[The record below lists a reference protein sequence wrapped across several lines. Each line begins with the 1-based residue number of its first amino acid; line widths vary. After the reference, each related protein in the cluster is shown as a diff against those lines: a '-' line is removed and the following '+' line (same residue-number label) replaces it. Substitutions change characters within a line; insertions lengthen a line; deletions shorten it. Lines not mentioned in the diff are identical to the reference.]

1 MKISLNWLRDYI
13 QTDLNDTEIADK
25 LTLTGLEVDEIEPTG
40 SDFAGIV
47 VGEVLSTKKHPNA
60 DKLTLCEVGLGTET
74 VQIVCGAPNV
84 AAGQKVPVA
93 TVGCTL
99 PLTDKEGKPFVI
111 KKSKIRGEHSFGM
124 ICAEDELG
132 IGTDH
137 SGIMVL
143 DASLSPGT
151 PFADVVAPT
160 RDTVLEIGL
169 TPNRPDA
176 ACHLGTARDLFAVT
190 GEAFSHP
197 AETLRADSVTHKT
210 DGNPRISI
218 TIENTALCHRYAG
231 IVMKNV
237 KVQPSPQ
244 WVQNRLKG
252 IGLRPRNAVVDATN
266 YVLHELGQPLHAF
279 DLKTLSG
286 QAIVVKSFDE
296 ATTFITL
303 DETEHKV
310 PAGSLFICDAE
321 KPVALAGI
329 MGGLNSEIQ
338 DDTTDILIES
348 AWFDPVSVRKT
359 SRALS
364 LQTDS
369 SYRFERGTDPNI
381 TLKAAL
387 RCAQLIAEWTGA
399 EIDGPVTD
407 IHPVAAEPKK
417 LSLRIARAH
426 QIIGTEIPEETMVSI
441 LSRLG
446 FEPLAEEE
454 GIIHCT
460 VPSYRPDVSIEVDLI
475 EEVARIFDY
484 NNIPTTGRIS
494 FARPPVTPFEE
505 KFKTVLHQA
514 CINLGLT
521 ELYNNSLLPENIE
534 KSLGEEESSR
544 LVRTLNPISR
554 DQAILRPD
562 LSYGFLKSAAY
573 NFNRKAEGFRAFEIG
588 RVFSS
593 GSGKWIK
600 GIDETTGL
608 LIGIAGNKLTQ
619 HWQHPAQPYRF
630 HDLKA
635 LVSGLLRQ
643 LRLANHISYA
653 FEEGQLLFKYEDS
666 VIGRAYEVSDQQ
678 AKKSDLEV
686 SAFIAELSC
695 DQLMEIYRSLDD
707 IRYQPVPK
715 FPSFEFDIALI
726 TDSGI
731 QAIELLSYIKENG
744 GKRLKSVSIFDVF
757 EGKSIGEGKKSI
769 AFRLIFQDAEKT
781 LTIDDVNTVI
791 SKLTKGLEK
800 NLGAKLRG

>member
-13 QTDLNDTEIADK
+13 QTSLSDTEIADK
-25 LTLTGLEVDEIEPTG
+25 LTLTGLEVDEIETVG
-40 SDFAGIV
+40 SDFAGVV
-47 VGEVLSTKKHPNA
+47 VGEVLSAEKLPNA
-60 DKLTLCEVGLGTET
+60 DKLTLCQVSIGQET

-93 TVGCTL
+93 TVGSTL
-99 PLTDKEGKPFVI
+99 PATDKDGKPFVL
-111 KKSKIRGEHSFGM
+111 KKTKIRGELSLGM

-132 IGTDH
+132 LSSDH

-143 DASLSPGT
+143 DADLKPGT
-151 PFADVVAPT
+151 PFSEVVAAT
-160 RDTVLEIGL
+160 RDTILEIGL

-176 ACHLGTARDLFAVT
+176 ACHVGTARDLFAVT
-190 GEAFSHP
+190 GETFLHP
-197 AETLRADSVTHKT
+197 AQSLEPASRT
-210 DGNPRISI
+210 DQSEGNPRISI
-218 TIENTALCHRYAG
+218 RIENQELCHRYVG

-237 KVQPSPQ
+237 QVQPSPQ

-279 DLKTLSG
+279 DLKTLNG
-286 QAIVVKSFDE
+286 PEIVVKSFSE
-296 ATTFITL
+296 TVAFTTL

-310 PAGSLFICDAE
+310 PAGALFICDAQ

-338 DDTTDILIES
+338 DDTTEILIES

-359 SRALS
+359 SRSLS

-369 SYRFERGTDPNI
+369 SYRFERGVDPYI

-407 IHPVAAEPKK
+407 IHPVVAEPKK
-417 LSLRIARAH
+417 LSLRVARAH
-426 QIIGTEIPEETMVSI
+426 QMIGTEIPQETMVDI
-441 LSRLG
+441 LTRLG
-446 FEPLAEEE
+446 FAPEAED
-454 GIIHCT
+454 GLIHCT
-460 VPSYRPDVSIEVDLI
+460 VPTYRPDVSIEVDLI

-505 KFKTVLHQA
+505 QFKTELHRA
-514 CINLGLT
+514 CLKLGLT
-521 ELYNNSLLPENIE
+521 ELYNNSLLPETIR
-534 KSLGEEESSR
+534 KSLSEDEAAR
-544 LVRTLNPISR
+544 LIPTLNPISR

-593 GSGKWIK
+593 GTGNWIN
-600 GIDETTGL
+600 GVGETTSL
-608 LIGIAGNKLTQ
+608 LIGVAGNKQSQ
-619 HWQHPAQPYRF
+619 HWQHPAKAFAF

-635 LVSGLLRQ
+635 LLNGLFRE
-643 LRLANHISYA
+643 LRLENHIS
-653 FEEGQLLFKYEDS
+653 F
-666 VIGRAYEVSDQQ
+666 AYENGVLYLKTGDKHIGHARQVSESESK
-678 AKKSDLEV
+678 AFDLEV
-686 SAFIAELSC
+686 PAFIAELSV
-695 DQLMEIYRSLDD
+695 DQLMAISRDLPA
-707 IRYQPVPK
+707 IRYKPVPK

-726 TDSGI
+726 TDADLEAF
-731 QAIELLSYIKENG
+731 QLLSYIKQNSG
-744 GKRLKSVSIFDVF
+744 NRLKSVSIFDVF
-757 EGKSIGEGKKSI
+757 EGKSLGEGKKSI

-781 LTIDDVNTVI
+781 LTIDDVNSVI
-791 SKLTKGLEK
+791 NKLTKGLDSSF
-800 NLGAKLRG
+800 GAKLRG